1 MKFSS
6 QLKFQHTPNQ
16 EVPDL
21 TPSILQWS
29 PGLLLLLPS
38 VIRAGHPQYHLH
50 MAHTDPWNLPLQTQ
64 AQVDPQ
70 HGHTN
75 YIFVLLTDAMK
86 VKGKMANSGSCWKHH
101 YFLLWPRVFWTLNI
115 WILKQGLYW
124 VRIIQ
129 LLLSSHLSVLCKW
142 QSLLRWH
149 ATPCFSRDGNS
160 YAGNINR
167 YQWWSSS
174 ASWNT
179 ATTSLPW
186 KILTF
191 IHSKVL
197 QRARSDGSAAD
208 SHLLLLFNSSM
219 LISIFPI
226 L

>member
-16 EVPDL
+16 EVPDH
-21 TPSILQWS
+21 TPSIPQWS

-38 VIRAGHPQYHLH
+38 VIHAGHPQFHLH

-115 WILKQGLYW
+115 WILKQGLYSCFSAATFLYS
-124 VRIIQ
+124 VSDKAYCVGHS
-129 LLLSSHLSVLCKW
+129 LLFQRWKFICWQYQQISVMEFKRFLKHSYHLSAMKDTNFHSFKGAAACKKW
-142 QSLLRWH
+142 WIGSRQSF
-149 ATPCFSRDGNS
+149 A
-160 YAGNINR
+160 
-167 YQWWSSS
+167 S
-174 ASWNT
+174 A
-179 ATTSLPW
+179 
-186 KILTF
+186 
-191 IHSKVL
+191 V
-197 QRARSDGSAAD
+197 
-208 SHLLLLFNSSM
+208 
-219 LISIFPI
+219 
-226 L
+226 

>member
-16 EVPDL
+16 EVPDH

-64 AQVDPQ
+64 ARVDPQ

-142 QSLLRWH
+142 QSLLRWPLF
-149 ATPCFSRDGNS
+149 AFPEME
-160 YAGNINR
+160 
-167 YQWWSSS
+167 
-174 ASWNT
+174 
-179 ATTSLPW
+179 
-186 KILTF
+186 
-191 IHSKVL
+191 IHMLAISTDI
-197 QRARSDGSAAD
+197 SDGVQA
-208 SHLLLLFNSSM
+208 LLETQLPPLCHERH
-219 LISIFPI
+219 
-226 L
+226 